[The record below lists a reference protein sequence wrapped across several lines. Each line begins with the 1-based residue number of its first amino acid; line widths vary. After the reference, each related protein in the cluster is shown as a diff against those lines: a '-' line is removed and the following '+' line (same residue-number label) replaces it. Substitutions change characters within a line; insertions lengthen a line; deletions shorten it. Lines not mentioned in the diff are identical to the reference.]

1 MKVLITGGTGFVGGY
16 LVKKLIKAGHEVN
29 IVTRNPKKY
38 QKHNT
43 LPVKYVG
50 WDPEFEELPRE
61 ATVSLKGEKVNVVIN
76 LQGENISAKRWSQKQ
91 KDKIYNSRI
100 HGTKNLVQGLERHLI
115 EPLDLFISTSA
126 VGIYPSNT
134 DEELTEEST
143 EANNFLAGVCKDW
156 EKEANKLTK
165 TKRTL
170 ITRVGVVFGNNGGAL
185 EKLMPI
191 FKLGGGGPIGA
202 GKQIMSWIHVKDLV
216 NIYLKAMENENYSG
230 TINAVGPSPVSNSI
244 FTKAFGKAVQRPA
257 FFPVPPFMLKII
269 FGEMSCI
276 ILDSQKVLPKKLNEL
291 GHEFLYPEIYSA
303 MLEICNN
310 VNLLGK
316 PKSYDSFEASQYF
329 EKKKIEQIF
338 EFFCDPHN
346 LERITPPFLGFKIVD
361 ISTKKIEEGTL
372 INYKLRVHGV
382 PFKWRTLIKEWSDNK
397 YFIDLQLKGPYKIWH
412 HKHSFTQL
420 PDGVSMEDKVDY
432 EIPFSFFTAPIVGP
446 FIKKDVRQIFDYR
459 TEELK
464 KLII

>member
-43 LPVKYVG
+43 LPIKYIG

-61 ATVSLKGEKVNVVIN
+61 ATVSLKGEKVDVVIN

-134 DEELTEEST
+134 DEELTEESA

-156 EKEANKLTK
+156 EKEATKLTK

-230 TINAVGPSPVSNSI
+230 TINAVGPNPVSNSI
-244 FTKAFGKAVQRPA
+244 FTKAFGKSTRSFQH
-257 FFPVPPFMLKII
+257 F
-269 FGEMSCI
+269 
-276 ILDSQKVLPKKLNEL
+276 
-291 GHEFLYPEIYSA
+291 FLY
-303 MLEICNN
+303 
-310 VNLLGK
+310 
-316 PKSYDSFEASQYF
+316 
-329 EKKKIEQIF
+329 
-338 EFFCDPHN
+338 
-346 LERITPPFLGFKIVD
+346 
-361 ISTKKIEEGTL
+361 
-372 INYKLRVHGV
+372 
-382 PFKWRTLIKEWSDNK
+382 
-397 YFIDLQLKGPYKIWH
+397 H
-412 HKHSFTQL
+412 HL
-420 PDGVSMEDKVDY
+420 C
-432 EIPFSFFTAPIVGP
+432 
-446 FIKKDVRQIFDYR
+446 
-459 TEELK
+459 
-464 KLII
+464 